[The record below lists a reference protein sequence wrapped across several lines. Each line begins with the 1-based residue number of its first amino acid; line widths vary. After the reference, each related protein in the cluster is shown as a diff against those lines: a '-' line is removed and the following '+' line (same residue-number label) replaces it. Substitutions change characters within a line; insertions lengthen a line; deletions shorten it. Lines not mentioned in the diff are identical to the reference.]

1 MGREAQRR
9 LREAQGE
16 PRTGAREGGHRVRGP
31 KGTQRESPR
40 RKSQKEPK
48 EG

>member
-16 PRTGAREGGHRVRGP
+16 PRTGAREGGQERGA
-31 KGTQRESPR
+31 GEGDGGREISLQCSSFLP
-40 RKSQKEPK
+40 
-48 EG
+48 G